1 MVLKLYNTLTRTKEE
16 FKPLN
21 PPLVRM
27 YACGPTVYQR
37 PHIGNLRSFIAW
49 DILRRYLKYKG
60 YQVYLCQNITD
71 VDDKTI
77 KGARE
82 EGVSLREFTDRY
94 IKAFFEDLDRLRI
107 ERAEVYPRATE
118 HIDDMVR
125 LVKKLID
132 KGYAYKGDD
141 GSIYYDVSKFKDYG
155 KLSGIR
161 MDESKARSRI
171 KADEYSKEEVRD
183 FALWKGWDEADGDVY
198 WDTEL
203 GRGRPGWHI
212 ECSAMSMRYLGE
224 SFDIHAGG
232 VDLIFPHHENE
243 IAQSEAATGKPF
255 VRYWIHCEHLIVR
268 GQKMSKSL
276 GNYYTLQ
283 DLLDKGYSPLG
294 VRYLLLSTHYRAQLN
309 FTEEGLKQAERSV
322 ERLNEFMRRIKTIHP
337 TGEYNED
344 IHRAVLEAEKKF
356 EEALDDDLNM
366 PLALSVIFDLVRRVN
381 RAIDEGSISQRNLDE
396 VKELMM
402 KFDRV
407 LDIMER
413 EREDEELPEEVLK
426 MIELREEARRRKDW
440 ETADRLRN
448 QLLERGIILED
459 TPEGVKWKRRVSR

>member
-1 MVLKLYNTLTRTKEE
+1 RSS
-16 FKPLN
+16 
-21 PPLVRM
+21 
-27 YACGPTVYQR
+27 AASDVYKRQ
-37 PHIGNLRSFIAW
+37 HIGNLRSFIAW

-94 IKAFFEDLDRLRI
+94 IKAFFEDIDRLRI

-161 MDESKARSRI
+161 MDESKARSRV

-426 MIELREEARRRKDW
+426 MIELREEARRKKDW

>member
-1 MVLKLYNTLTRTKEE
+1 MALKLYNTLTRSKEE

-21 PPLVRM
+21 PPLVRI
-27 YACGPTVYQR
+27 YTCGPTVYQR

-82 EGVSLREFTDRY
+82 EGVSLREYTERY
-94 IKAFFEDLDRLRI
+94 IKAFFEDLDKLRI

-118 HIDDMVR
+118 HINDMVQ
-125 LVKKLID
+125 LVKKLIE
-132 KGYAYKGDD
+132 KGYAYKSE

-155 KLSGIR
+155 KLSGIKF
-161 MDESKARSRI
+161 DESKTVSRM
-171 KADEYSKEEVRD
+171 KKDEYSKDEVRD
-183 FALWKGWDEADGDVY
+183 FALWKGWDEEDGNVY

-212 ECSAMSMRYLGE
+212 ECSAMSMKYLGE

-243 IAQSEAATGKPF
+243 IAQSEAVTGKQLARF
-255 VRYWIHCEHLIVR
+255 WLHCEHLIVR

-283 DLLDKGYSPLG
+283 DLLDKGYNPLG
-294 VRYLLLSTHYRAQLN
+294 VRYLLFSTHYRAQLN
-309 FTEEGLKQAERSV
+309 FTEESLKQAEKNV
-322 ERLNEFMRRIKTIHP
+322 ERINEFMRRIKTIYP
-337 TGEYNED
+337 NGEHNDEL
-344 IHRAVLEAEKKF
+344 HKVVLEAEKKF
-356 EEALDDDLNM
+356 EEAMDDDLNM
-366 PLALSVIFDLVRRVN
+366 PLALSVIFDLIRRVN
-381 RAIDEGSISQRNLDE
+381 RAIDEGKISQSNLNE

-402 KFDRV
+402 KFNTI
-407 LDIMER
+407 LDIME
-413 EREDEELPEEVLK
+413 EKKEEELPQELLRL
-426 MIELREEARRRKDW
+426 IELREEARRKKDW

-448 QLLERGIILED
+448 QLLEKGIILED
-459 TPEGVKWKRRVSR
+459 TPQGVRWKRKIK